1 LKCNEIVKCQIG
13 VIGIEGLEKRVEKES
28 EKMGSNSGEEAM
40 QGSTGSEERI
50 LVSVRVRPLND
61 KELAR
66 NDLSEWE
73 CINDTT
79 IVYRSNLSASERSL
93 YPTSYSFGMKSLIL
107 RIYM

>member
-1 LKCNEIVKCQIG
+1 
-13 VIGIEGLEKRVEKES
+13 
-28 EKMGSNSGEEAM
+28 MGSNSGEAAM
-40 QGSTGSEERI
+40 PGSTGEERI

-66 NDLSEWE
+66 NDLSEWA

-93 YPTSYSFGMKSLIL
+93 YPASYSFGMKRLIL
-107 RIYM
+107 QIHM

>member
-1 LKCNEIVKCQIG
+1 
-13 VIGIEGLEKRVEKES
+13 
-28 EKMGSNSGEEAM
+28 MGSNSGEEAM